1 MVNIIASLLS
11 NRLKSINF
19 VLVIRK
25 KVSSTQTVE
34 WSGVNWSMELT
45 GHLFFFTAS
54 YNTK

>member
-11 NRLKSINF
+11 NRLKSISF